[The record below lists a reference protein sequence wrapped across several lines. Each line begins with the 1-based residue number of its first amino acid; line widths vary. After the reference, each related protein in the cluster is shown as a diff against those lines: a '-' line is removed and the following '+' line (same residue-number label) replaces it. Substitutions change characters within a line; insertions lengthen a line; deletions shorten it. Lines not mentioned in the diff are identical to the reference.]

1 MAVKKSSET
10 PTESVQEPFA
20 DENDPEA
27 MAKEAEAL
35 EAKREQAEIVTTSS
49 VPRSVELKSA
59 NSSSEIA
66 AADLKELSLDQLVEL
81 LGASEVTDIIP
92 TDQYGPIADQA
103 LLVGKPFMLVHWEFH
118 EGDFGEFVSMWI
130 MDLEGHRYIV
140 NDGSTGIYQQLR
152 ETTDKKGV
160 NSMVV
165 CRHGLKESSY
175 MYTGP
180 DGKERPAKTY
190 YIDNRL

>member
-1 MAVKKSSET
+1 MAVKKSE
-10 PTESVQEPFA
+10 PEPFA
-20 DENDPEA
+20 DENDAEGQA
-27 MAKEAEAL
+27 AEAAYI
-35 EAKREQAEIVTTSS
+35 EEKRAQQEEIVKASS
-49 VPRSVELKSA
+49 TPREVELKSA
-59 NSSSEIA
+59 NAPMKIA
-66 AADLKELSLDQLVEL
+66 AAELKELSLDQLVEMM
-81 LGASEVTDIIP
+81 GASEVTDIIP
-92 TDQYGPIADQA
+92 TDQYGPIADQV

-130 MDLEGHRYIV
+130 MDLDGKRYIV

-160 NSMVV
+160 DSMVV